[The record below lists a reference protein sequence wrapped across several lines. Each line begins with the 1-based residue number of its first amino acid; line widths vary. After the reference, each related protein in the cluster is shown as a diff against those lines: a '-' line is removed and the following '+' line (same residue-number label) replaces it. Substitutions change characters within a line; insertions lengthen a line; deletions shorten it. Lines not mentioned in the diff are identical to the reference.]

1 MSIATPLELRPE
13 QLRRRVD
20 PATLPFETTAEVE
33 PLAGTIG
40 QPRALDAIEFG
51 LDARTPGTN
60 IFVAGSPG
68 SGRET
73 TVREAVARIA
83 ATRPVP
89 PDWVYVYN
97 FDEPDRP
104 LAIALPPGEGR
115 LLAARMEALLQTI
128 ARELPR
134 ALESEEVQRRRDAI
148 MNAVAARRSELLD
161 QLERFARARE
171 IGLEITPAG
180 IMSFPLRNGQ
190 PIPKEVYDQLPEIER
205 RDIERRGQ
213 EVQAQIAATLRTIA
227 QLEREAAQALH
238 QLEHDVVRFVTGH
251 LFEDLRE
258 HYRTEKDVLA
268 FLERVESDLPEHAH
282 DFLPIPPAGGAP
294 PVAEFQLLQR
304 NEHISRYTV
313 NVLIDNSGLQGAPVV
328 FERNP
333 TFANLIGRIDYRPVF
348 GAMVTD
354 FRQIRPGALH
364 RANGGFLVLHVLEV
378 LRNPYSWEALKRA
391 LLCREVEIENLA
403 EQLSVLPTVR
413 LRPQPIPLDVKVVLI
428 GPAFLYQLLYQADE
442 DFAELFGVRA
452 DFAPDITWDDEHVHD
467 YAAFISRQVR
477 DRQLRH
483 FDRNAVARVVEY
495 GARLRD
501 DQRRLSARF
510 LDIASLITEA
520 SHWAVKSGHDPVMAE
535 DVDKA
540 IAKRVFRA
548 NLPEERVQ
556 ELIRDQTIAI
566 ETQGERVGQVNGLSI
581 IDLGDYQFGIPSRI
595 TARVAIGRGSI
606 ISIEREIELSGPI
619 HSKGFMILAG
629 YLQGQYGAEIPLA
642 LTATITFE
650 QSYNEVEG
658 DSAASTELY
667 ALLSAL
673 SGVPLRQG
681 IAVTGSVN
689 QHGEI
694 QAVGGVT
701 RKIEGFFAVCQ
712 MRGLNGE
719 QGVIIPAANVQ
730 HLMLNDD
737 VIRAVAEGKF
747 HIWAIHHVDEGIEL
761 LTGRSAGVRGP
772 DGQYPPDSIHG
783 LVQARLAAF
792 LKQARVLTAAEPA
805 GANGRTH
812 RRTGVTARA
821 IARRPNPVNGDAR
834 GQAPLAEPSTQASG
848 STQGIGGEDDSA
860 DASSQ
865 PQAAPA
871 SSSEPG
877 GTGER
882 KPTHT
887 YEYFDHDADVGIIGY
902 GATLEEAFIAAAE
915 AVFAQMVDPSQVRLQ
930 RVVRVEFEEEDPEL
944 ALVTWLNLLLA
955 EAKAQGLA
963 LASFEL
969 TRRNGKW
976 YGAGW
981 GEPWREGLEPGV
993 EVKGATLTMLSVRQT
1008 ERGWEARC
1016 VVDV

>member
-1 MSIATPLELRPE
+1 
-13 QLRRRVD
+13 
-20 PATLPFETTAEVE
+20 
-33 PLAGTIG
+33 
-40 QPRALDAIEFG
+40 
-51 LDARTPGTN
+51 
-60 IFVAGSPG
+60 
-68 SGRET
+68 
-73 TVREAVARIA
+73 VREAVARIA
-83 ATRPVP
+83 ASRPVP
-89 PDWVYVYN
+89 PDWVYVHN

-104 LAIALPPGEGR
+104 RAIALPPGEGKQ
-115 LLAARMEALLQTI
+115 LAARMETLLQTI

-134 ALESEEVQRRRDAI
+134 ALESEEIQRRRDAI
-148 MNAVAARRSELLD
+148 MNAVAERRSELLD

-171 IGLEITPAG
+171 IGLEVTPAG
-180 IMSFPLRNGQ
+180 IMSFPLRNGE
-190 PIPKEVYDQLPEIER
+190 PLPKEVYDQLPELER
-205 RDIERRGQ
+205 REIERRGQ
-213 EVQAQIAATLRTIA
+213 EVQEQIAATLRTIA
-227 QLEREAAQALH
+227 QLEREAAEALH
-238 QLEHDVVRFVTGH
+238 QLEHDVVRFVTWH

-258 HYRTEKDVLA
+258 RYRAEKDVLA
-268 FLERVESDLPEHAH
+268 FLDRVETDLPEHAH
-282 DFLPIPPAGGAP
+282 DFLPTAPAAGAP

-304 NEHISRYTV
+304 SDHISRYTV

-413 LRPQPIPLDVKVVLI
+413 LRPEPIPLDVKVVLI

-452 DFAPDITWDDEHVHD
+452 DFAPDITWNDEHVHD
-467 YAAFISRQVR
+467 YAAFISRQVWE
-477 DRQLRH
+477 RQLRH

-501 DQRRLSARF
+501 DQRKLSARF

-520 SHWAVKSGHDPVMAE
+520 SHWATKSGHDPVMAE
-535 DVDKA
+535 DVEKA
-540 IAKRVFRA
+540 IAKRAYRA
-548 NLPEERVQ
+548 NLPEERIQ
-556 ELIRDQTIAI
+556 ELIRDQIIAI

-581 IDLGDYQFGIPSRI
+581 IDLGDYQFGIPARI

-606 ISIEREIELSGPI
+606 VSIEREIELSGPI
-619 HSKGFMILAG
+619 HSKGFLILAG
-629 YLQGQYGAEIPLA
+629 YLQGQYGAEMPLA

-650 QSYNEVEG
+650 QSYTEVEG

-667 ALLSAL
+667 ALISAL

-701 RKIEGFFAVCQ
+701 RKIEGFFAACQ
-712 MRGLNGE
+712 MRGLTGD
-719 QGVIIPAANVQ
+719 QGVIIPAANIQ
-730 HLMLNDD
+730 SLMLNDD
-737 VIRAVAEGKF
+737 VIQAVTEGKF
-747 HIWAIHHVDEGIEL
+747 HIWAIRHVDEGIEL
-761 LTGRSAGVRGP
+761 LTGRPAGTRGP
-772 DGQYPPDSIHG
+772 DGKYPPDSVHG

-792 LKQARVLTAAEPA
+792 LKQARVLAAPEPA

-812 RRTGVTARA
+812 KRASALSRSLGRRSGVVDGGVRQ
-821 IARRPNPVNGDAR
+821 
-834 GQAPLAEPSTQASG
+834 QAPLPDTATGGGGPGSEAAMTPDQPS
-848 STQGIGGEDDSA
+848 
-860 DASSQ
+860 
-865 PQAAPA
+865 APA
-871 SSSEPG
+871 AAG
-877 GTGER
+877 G
-882 KPTHT
+882 PSAAHH
-887 YEYFDHDADVGIIGY
+887 YDYFAHDADVGIIGY

-915 AVFAQMVDPSQVRLQ
+915 AVFAQMVDPSQVKLQ
-930 RVVRVEFEEEDPEL
+930 RVVRVEFEEDDPEL

-969 TRRNGKW
+969 TRRDGRW
-976 YGAGW
+976 YGVGW